1 LFIFEEKEAMLKY
14 IAIIIIELLFWWRL
28 RHDFPDKTVKSWRLI
43 RFIKIALSLLLVIA
57 FGGLLFMRGDI
68 AIPQNA
74 FIEIL
79 FGAVATMTV
88 VAGLFYIL
96 LSLIRLTM
104 MKIFKKQVLWLKWT
118 TLCMT
123 FFIILLFVQGYFFG
137 RFNTRIERKDIT
149 VDCEGQNIEGL
160 KIAFISDLHISSFYN
175 HYDVIADAISE
186 INISRPDLLINTG
199 DFVTYGWRE
208 LSGFDTLLRKA
219 RPMIG
224 SYAISGNHDDC
235 SYDTSLDPG
244 QQAEGME
251 IVDSLI
257 RASGYTLLNDSS
269 VVVKYHD
276 ARVKLVGITTRGH
289 RFRISYGEANHA
301 FTETPDSSFVIFLVH
316 DPSYWG
322 KDESIARMAPL
333 TLSGHTHSMQV
344 GLPERLGGWSP
355 AKYFFKYWSGL
366 YQENGR
372 YIYVS
377 RGMGTMSMAIRIF
390 TPPEITILTLHCNK

>member
-1 LFIFEEKEAMLKY
+1 LFIFEEKEDMLQY
-14 IAIIIIELLFWWRL
+14 VAIIIIELMFWWRL
-28 RHDFPDKTVKSWRLI
+28 RYDFPDKSVKSWRYI
-43 RFIKIALSLLLVIA
+43 RFIKILFTLLLIIA

-68 AIPQNA
+68 AIPRNA
-74 FIEIL
+74 FIKIF
-79 FGAVATMTV
+79 FGAVATMTIA
-88 VAGLFYIL
+88 AGTFYIL
-96 LSLIRLTM
+96 LSLFRLVV
-104 MKIFKKQVLWLKWT
+104 MKIFKKQVYWLKWT
-118 TLCMT
+118 TLCIT
-123 FFIILLFVQGYFFG
+123 LFVILLFVQGYFFG

-149 VDCEGQNIEGL
+149 LDCEGQNIEGL

-199 DFVTYGWRE
+199 DFVSYGWRE
-208 LSGFDTLLRKA
+208 LSGLDTILRKA
-219 RPMIG
+219 RPLIG
-224 SYAISGNHDDC
+224 SFAISGNHDDC
-235 SYDTSLDPG
+235 SYDTSLGPG
-244 QQAEGME
+244 QQAQGRAV
-251 IVDSLI
+251 IDSLI

-390 TPPEITILTLHCNK
+390 TPPEITILTLHCKK